1 MPFNHCHLWIFENK
15 DINATEKNVPGSIN
29 FLIFLKIKNDE
40 KKSL

>member
-1 MPFNHCHLWIFENK
+1 MLFNHRHLYDTQDE
-15 DINATEKNVPGSIN
+15 DINVTEKNVPYSIN